1 MYNKNKIKKE
11 RNLKMMFPNQQ
22 SENNFFNLVNI
33 LAFALG
39 YENLQ
44 ENRAQSKYNDVHSA
58 NDKQAEFLLTEIDRR
73 FQEQNKTLE
82 KQNEML
88 ESLLEAI
95 KKNE

>member
-1 MYNKNKIKKE
+1 
-11 RNLKMMFPNQQ
+11 MFPNQQ

-58 NDKQAEFLLTEIDRR
+58 NDKQAEFLLAEIDRR
-73 FQEQNKTLE
+73 FQEQNK
-82 KQNEML
+82 ML
-88 ESLLEAI
+88 KRVLDLLEN
-95 KKNE
+95 KHGS